1 MAGTDA
7 SIGQIAGFIGNN
19 FTNYVFGDII
29 LAGMFL
35 LVVILYFMLKAGV
48 SLDSALVIFI
58 FAVITLIS
66 SALLPAVVIWIVIF
80 AVAVI
85 IFVAFM
91 RIIG

>member
-48 SLDSALVIFI
+48 SL
-58 FAVITLIS
+58 
-66 SALLPAVVIWIVIF
+66 
-80 AVAVI
+80 
-85 IFVAFM
+85 
-91 RIIG
+91 